1 MPPWTCPE
9 CDRSFGRRN
18 QSHMCEPVTTVDA
31 WFADRPPEFRRIHDA
46 VVQHLES
53 LGKIEVDPVEV
64 GILIKRANTFAELRP
79 KRGRLSLSVLLSRRL
94 DHWRITRRIKTSGS
108 RVAHFVDLQAA
119 EDVDDD
125 VREWLAES
133 YFDSPT

>member
-18 QSHMCEPVTTVDA
+18 QSHMCEPVTSVDA

-46 VVQHLES
+46 VVKHLES

-64 GILIKRANTFAELRP
+64 GILIKIGVRMFLEDHQEPIL
-79 KRGRLSLSVLLSRRL
+79 KVL
-94 DHWRITRRIKTSGS
+94 
-108 RVAHFVDLQAA
+108 
-119 EDVDDD
+119 
-125 VREWLAES
+125 
-133 YFDSPT
+133 